1 MSRMAVIVV
10 SALLLASTACTR
22 LTRPMPALC
31 NAMCFAPCTSTTG
44 DTGVRWEAAPE
55 DPAAW
60 DDLGGNVAPALADK
74 LRVCEV
80 RRQSCQ
86 QCLQRLDKAGAI
98 KL

>member
-1 MSRMAVIVV
+1 MNRMAAIVV
-10 SALLLASTACTR
+10 SALLLASTGCAS
-22 LTRPMPALC
+22 LTRPVPALC
-31 NAMCFAPCTSTTG
+31 NAMCFEPCTSAGG

-86 QCLQRLDKAGAI
+86 QCLLRLDKAGAI